1 MTGLMDPPIRCA
13 VLTVSDRASRGVYED
28 KSGPAL
34 VAFAQGHLSAA
45 VVEAACLPD
54 DEDEIAGQLERWS
67 KQSPTIDLILTTG
80 GTGLGP
86 RDRTPEAAMR
96 VIDRPHPGLLE
107 LARLRTG
114 EITELAYL
122 SRGVAGGAGNSLI
135 VTLPGSPKGAVEQIE
150 SIQAVVVHA
159 IKMLRGEKH

>member
-1 MTGLMDPPIRCA
+1 MIDPPIRCA
-13 VLTVSDRASRGVYED
+13 VLTVSDRASQGVYKDE
-28 KSGPAL
+28 SGPAL
-34 VAFAQGHLSAA
+34 TAFAQGHLSAE
-45 VVEAACLPD
+45 VVESACLPD
-54 DEDEIAGQLERWS
+54 DEDAIAEQLERWV

-122 SRGVAGGAGNSLI
+122 SRGVAGAAGNSLI
-135 VTLPGSPKGAVEQIE
+135 VTLPGSPRGAIEQVE
-150 SIQAVVVHA
+150 SIQAVLVHA
-159 IKMLRGEKH
+159 VKMLRGERH

>member
-28 KSGPAL
+28 KSGPAI
-34 VAFAQGHLSAA
+34 VAFAQGHLIAD

-54 DEDEIAGQLERWS
+54 DKDEIAVQLERWV

-122 SRGVAGGAGNSLI
+122 SRGVAGAAGDTLI

-150 SIQAVVVHA
+150 SIQAVLVHA
-159 IKMLRGEKH
+159 LKMLRGQEH

>member
-1 MTGLMDPPIRCA
+1 MINPPIRCA
-13 VLTVSDRASRGVYED
+13 VLTVSDRASRGEYKDE
-28 KSGPAL
+28 SGSAL
-34 VAFAQGHLSAA
+34 TAFAQGHLSAE
-45 VVEAACLPD
+45 VVELACLPD
-54 DEDEIAGQLERWS
+54 DEDAIAEQLERWV
-67 KQSPTIDLILTTG
+67 KQSPTIYLIMTTG

-122 SRGVAGGAGNSLI
+122 SRGVAGAAGNSLI
-135 VTLPGSPKGAVEQIE
+135 LTLPGSPRGAIEQVE
-150 SIQAVVVHA
+150 SIQAVLVHA
-159 IKMLRGEKH
+159 IKMLRGERH